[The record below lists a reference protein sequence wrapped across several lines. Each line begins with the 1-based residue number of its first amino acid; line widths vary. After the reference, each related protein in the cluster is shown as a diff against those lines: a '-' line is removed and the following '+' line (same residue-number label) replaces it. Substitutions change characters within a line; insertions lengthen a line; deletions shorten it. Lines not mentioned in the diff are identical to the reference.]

1 MAHIL
6 FYPIGNSE
14 DSSNDGKKPMTNKP
28 SPIISPKNTQVNDD
42 EDQSI
47 TMSKADES
55 QPGEIKYTVDGSS
68 PTTKSTVYTDEL
80 SAHQLLEDS
89 NDEDVTI
96 KAVVDND
103 GDLSEEAVATV
114 TKAKA

>member
-6 FYPIGNSE
+6 FYPVGNSE
-14 DSSNDGKKPMTNKP
+14 NSSNDGKKPMTNKP
-28 SPIISPKNTQVNDD
+28 APIISPKNTQVNDD

-55 QPGEIKYTVDGSS
+55 QPGAIKYTVDGSS
-68 PTTKSTVYTDEL
+68 PNTNSTRYTDEL

-96 KAVVDND
+96 KAIVDND
-103 GDLSEEAVATV
+103 GDLSDEAVATV
-114 TKAKA
+114 TKANL

>member
-1 MAHIL
+1 
-6 FYPIGNSE
+6 
-14 DSSNDGKKPMTNKP
+14 
-28 SPIISPKNTQVNDD
+28 
-42 EDQSI
+42 
-47 TMSKADES
+47 
-55 QPGEIKYTVDGSS
+55 
-68 PTTKSTVYTDEL
+68 VYTDEL